1 MLVETGM
8 LAIQCL
14 WNHVGSVLAVCGT
27 KVDALNKE
35 SNTMMFYSALGTVS
49 GHRR

>member
-1 MLVETGM
+1 M

-27 KVDALNKE
+27 KTDVQNKE
-35 SNTMMFYSALGTVS
+35 SNTVMFYSAYGMVS
-49 GHRR
+49 LKSLYCN